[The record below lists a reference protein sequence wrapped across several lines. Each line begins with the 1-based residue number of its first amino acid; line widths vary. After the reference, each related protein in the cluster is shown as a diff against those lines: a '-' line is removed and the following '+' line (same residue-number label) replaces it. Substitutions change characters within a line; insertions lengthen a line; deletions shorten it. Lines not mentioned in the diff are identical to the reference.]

1 MPLLFFAKSSILVLI
16 YKLKVFNMRIK
27 ILLLVGVIG
36 FVTVGCGSKYPY
48 PSKLSTTRTVMQD
61 TNNPSFYYYSPYGS
75 TGNILTD
82 SNNARNINTYS
93 SGLLQCRK
101 NYAFLYSKIE
111 LSKEWYLLNNKVDA
125 SITEKEKYM
134 TIPELIKSN
143 KNARKAKN
151 YVTHLAKTNQIECIR
166 PMTKNEVR
174 KYKAYMKKQA
184 KINSDPRV
192 RAAQIQANAM
202 MTNSLMQQQ
211 RSIQTNS
218 SQANGHQNYQNNNAG
233 IEYFRQYNRDNYIL
247 NRMGY

>member
-1 MPLLFFAKSSILVLI
+1 MTLLFFAKSSILVLI

-36 FVTVGCGSKYPY
+36 FVMVGCGSKYPS
-48 PSKLSTTRTVMQD
+48 PSKLSTTRTVSQHGSN
-61 TNNPSFYYYSPYGS
+61 TKLYYYAPYGS
-75 TGNILTD
+75 GGSILTD
-82 SNNARNINTYS
+82 SYIVRVLNTYS

-101 NYAFLYSKIE
+101 NYAFLYSKKEPSDE
-111 LSKEWYLLNNKVDA
+111 LHLLGRKADA
-125 SITEKEKYM
+125 SVTEKEKHM
-134 TIPELIKSN
+134 TLTEITKSN
-143 KNARKAKN
+143 KNFREYKN
-151 YVTHLAKTNQIECIR
+151 YLTHLAKTNQVECVR

-174 KYKAYMKKQA
+174 KYKADMKKQA

-218 SQANGHQNYQNNNAG
+218 SQANGYQNYQNNNAG
-233 IEYFRQYNRDNYIL
+233 VEYFRQYNRDNYML
-247 NRMGY
+247 YRMGY